1 MVARWHFLLGWLI
14 FWGGGL
20 LYYPWRTKDEL
31 PTGHRLVI
39 PDVSTVTEVT
49 PVTGTVPRSKAL
61 QWKGLWSHHKRLEQR
76 SWSGKVA
83 PDKNRKIVKW
93 YFGLV
98 IFMTLLRLFAGALSF
113 SFFFRP
119 TRGWKENLFFFSD
132 HFLKLS
138 KVSKDEFRFWTS
150 FLVTIFRILSNGK
163 GCTWW
168 IHGRILCFAI
178 LTLVRP

>member
-1 MVARWHFLLGWLI
+1 MVARWYFLLGWFI
-14 FWGGGL
+14 FRGGGL
-20 LYYPWRTKDEL
+20 LYYPWRFHQGRASYRPPSRASRRG
-31 PTGHRLVI
+31 PTGHGGPR
-39 PDVSTVTEVT
+39 
-49 PVTGTVPRSKAL
+49 GTRFKAL
-61 QWKGLWSHHKRLEQR
+61 QWQGLWSHHKRLEQR

-113 SFFFRP
+113 SFFLRP
-119 TRGWKENLFFFSD
+119 TRGWKENVFFLSD

-138 KVSKDEFRFWTS
+138 KVSKDEFSFWTS
-150 FLVTIFRILSNGK
+150 FLVSIFRILSNGK

-178 LTLVRP
+178 LMLVRP